1 MLVYRI
7 MSDGANES
15 GALDLSVMIPCRN
28 NARTIGR
35 VLESVRGLCS
45 QLVVIDSGST
55 DGTLEL
61 VEACRE
67 WCEVVLVQTHWRG
80 FVATKSMGLESCNRE
95 YALWLDS
102 DEPVSSEMAGSVRRM
117 VGEGIDAAKVQRV
130 VEYKGKLLM
139 HSWQP
144 EWRLRLVKMD
154 LVRDGRA
161 RFAGIDPHDYLE
173 VEDGVSV
180 ASLDGVL
187 VHDSFETFS
196 EHLGN
201 QLRLSQTSAESLYAM
216 GERGSVW
223 KIVSS
228 PMGAFLKQAVVKGSW
243 RDGYAGW
250 LAASTSAA
258 GALMKHVVLYELGR
272 ET

>member
-1 MLVYRI
+1 
-7 MSDGANES
+7 
-15 GALDLSVMIPCRN
+15 MIPCRN
-28 NARTIGR
+28 NIRTIGR
-35 VLESVRGLCS
+35 VLDSVRGLCS

-55 DGTLEL
+55 DGTLDL

-67 WCEVVLVQTHWRG
+67 WAGNEQCEVVLVQTHWRG
-80 FVATKSMGLESCNRE
+80 FVRTKSMGLQACNRR

-102 DEPVSSEMAGSVRRM
+102 DEPVSSEMAASVRSAIRDD
-117 VGEGIDAAKVQRV
+117 VDAAKARRV

-144 EWRLRLVKMD
+144 EWRLRLVKME

-173 VEDGVSV
+173 VEDGITVC
-180 ASLDGVL
+180 SLDGVL

-201 QLRLSQTSAESLYAM
+201 QLRLSRTSAESLHSM
-216 GERGSVW
+216 GKRGSVW
-223 KIVSS
+223 KIVTS
-228 PMGAFLKQAVVKGSW
+228 PMGAFFKQAVVKGSW

-258 GALMKHVVLYELGR
+258 GALMKHVVLYELGQDN
-272 ET
+272 

>member
-1 MLVYRI
+1 
-7 MSDGANES
+7 
-15 GALDLSVMIPCRN
+15 MIPCRN
-28 NARTIGR
+28 NVRTIGR

-80 FVATKSMGLESCNRE
+80 FVRTKSMGLEACSRK

-102 DEPVSSEMAGSVRRM
+102 DEPVSEEMAGSVRRA
-117 VGEGIDAAKVQRV
+117 VEEGVDAARVQRV
-130 VEYKGKLLM
+130 VEYKGKLLI

-144 EWRLRLVKMD
+144 EWRLRLVKME

-173 VEDGVSV
+173 VEDGVGV
-180 ASLDGVL
+180 RPLEGVL
-187 VHDSFETFS
+187 VHDSFETFA
-196 EHLGN
+196 EHLQN
-201 QLRLSQTSAESLYAM
+201 QLRLSKTSAESLYAM
-216 GERGSVW
+216 GRRGSVW
-223 KIVSS
+223 KIVTS
-228 PMGAFLKQAVVKGSW
+228 PMGAFFKQAVVKGCW

-272 ET
+272 GE